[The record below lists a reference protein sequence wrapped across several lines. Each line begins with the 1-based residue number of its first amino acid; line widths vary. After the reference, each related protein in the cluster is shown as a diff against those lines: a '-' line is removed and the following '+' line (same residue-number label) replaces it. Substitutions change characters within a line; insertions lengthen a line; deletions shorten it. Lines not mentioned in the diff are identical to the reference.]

1 MMRNEAVFLQVVD
14 IVNNYSDCNQG
25 VDVRIAPEL
34 RPASAAPSAG
44 FTMIEIIVAIT
55 VILIL
60 AGILLV
66 GLRSIAGSSQAGE
79 TRVLLENVRG
89 MLDELDSKARLGAR
103 NRPLEWWVGPAG
115 SPSVVQA
122 QTQPEQVDF
131 WHRTTD
137 QDSIDPPRPRP
148 IEAPGSVKP
157 GANDR
162 TKHPAVRNTA
172 IAMAKLVSVPANRTK
187 LDGIPAQRLLR
198 LEDVAPNASDPVP
211 ATSLIN
217 EATLPPVVLD
227 AWGNPIIFVPASGM
241 IVTLNS
247 IGGQRLI
254 TSSKV
259 RQIPPTEY
267 AAETD
272 RPFFAS
278 AGPDGDF
285 SSGDDNLYSFEQ

>member
-1 MMRNEAVFLQVVD
+1 MVD
-14 IVNNYSDCNQG
+14 MANNSAKCKQG
-25 VDVRIAPEL
+25 VALRIAPGL
-34 RPASAAPSAG
+34 RPTSAAPSAG
-44 FTMIEIIVAIT
+44 FTMIEIIVAIA
-55 VILIL
+55 VILVL

-66 GLRSIAGSSQAGE
+66 GLRSIAGSTQAGE

-89 MLDELDSKARLGAR
+89 MLDELDSKAKLGAH
-103 NRPLEWWVGPAG
+103 NRPLEWWVG
-115 SPSVVQA
+115 SSSVLKA
-122 QTQPEQVDF
+122 QTQPEEVDF
-131 WHRTTD
+131 WHRTSD

-157 GANDR
+157 GTNDR
-162 TKHPAVRNTA
+162 TNHPAVRNTA

-187 LDGIPAQRLLR
+187 LQGIPNQRLMR
-198 LEDVAPNASDPVP
+198 LVELPPTAADPIS
-211 ATSLIN
+211 ATSLTN

-247 IGGQRLI
+247 IGEQRLI

-267 AAETD
+267 AAPSD

-285 SSGDDNLYSFEQ
+285 STGDDNLYSFEQ